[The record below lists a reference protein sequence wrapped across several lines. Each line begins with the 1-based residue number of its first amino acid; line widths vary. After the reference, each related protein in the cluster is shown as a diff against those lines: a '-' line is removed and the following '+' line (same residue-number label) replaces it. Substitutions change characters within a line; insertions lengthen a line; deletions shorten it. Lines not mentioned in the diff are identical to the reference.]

1 MPLTSQQLVSMSCFE
16 AKVPTWLSLAGQKLN
31 MILNELCSYDL
42 DVTRQTYSFN
52 FNTALGSGPIP
63 LPTNWLRA
71 NKADVYYVIL
81 GVTYVMIPVSLAEFD
96 AFVQQA
102 GLAQYPEYYAVD
114 NSPRA
119 SGGSPNMYVWPPP
132 SGAYPVT
139 ARYYSQMPDIVTPE
153 SSSAIP
159 WFSNER
165 ELYLQ
170 RRLTGEMMLM
180 ANDDR
185 ATKYLNGETKS
196 PDGTFLGSSAILKRY
211 LATKDDAQA
220 VKKVSLDRR
229 LFGQPFDKLRNTKT
243 IGW

>member
-1 MPLTSQQLVSMSCFE
+1 MPLQAQQLVSLSCFE
-16 AKVPTWLSLAGQKLN
+16 AKVPAWLSLAGQKLN

-42 DVTRQTYSFN
+42 DVTRKTYQFN
-52 FNTALGSGPIP
+52 FNVSLGSGPIP

-71 NKADVYYVIL
+71 NRDDVFYTII
-81 GVTYVMIPVSLAEFD
+81 GVQYVMIPVSLAEFD

-114 NSPRA
+114 NSGIA
-119 SGGSPNMYVWPPP
+119 TQSAPNMYVWPPP

-139 ARYYSQMPDIVTPE
+139 ARYYASMPDIMTPE
-153 SSSAIP
+153 TSTLIP
-159 WFSNER
+159 WFPDQ
-165 ELYLQ
+165 LYLQ

-185 ATKYLNGETKS
+185 APMYLNGSTSTKK
-196 PDGTFLGSSAILKRY
+196 GTFLGASALLERY
-211 LATKDDAQA
+211 LQTKDDAQA
-220 VKKVSLDRR
+220 VKRVTLDKRF
-229 LFGQPFDKLRNTKT
+229 FGTPFDKLRNTKT

>member
-1 MPLTSQQLVSMSCFE
+1 MPLSSQQLVILSCQE
-16 AKVPTWLSLAGQKLN
+16 AKVPAWTSQAGQKLN

-42 DVTRQTYSFN
+42 DVIRKTFQFN
-52 FNTALGSGPIP
+52 FPTVLGSGPIP
-63 LPTNWLRA
+63 LPTDWLRA
-71 NKADVYYVIL
+71 NKDDVYYVIL
-81 GVTYVMIPVSLAEFD
+81 GQTYVMIPVSLAQFD

-114 NSPRA
+114 NSPRM
-119 SGGSPNMYVWPPP
+119 SGAGPNMYVWPPP

-139 ARYYSQMPDIVTPE
+139 ARYYSQMPDIVVPE
-153 SSSAIP
+153 SNPAIP
-159 WFSNER
+159 WFSYER

-180 ANDDR
+180 SNDDR

-196 PDGTFLGSSAILKRY
+196 PDGTFLGSSALLKRY
-211 LATKDDAQA
+211 LGTKDDAQA
-220 VKKVSLDRR
+220 AKAVTLDRR
-229 LFGQPFDKLRNTKT
+229 LFGRPFNKLRNTKT